1 MSKRANSAPA
11 EEVVPP
17 IESPDQ
23 NLEQI
28 RLILFGQQM
37 REFDRKLG
45 GLEERFNQNSASMNQ
60 GLLERIAALENRLSS
75 LLSQESDDRQ
85 IADRDL
91 QNSLDNAVDSLQTKL
106 ASEIKDL
113 RADLREQ
120 GKETHKKMDNLG
132 ASLQAAIEEL
142 RLQKTDRVALA
153 NLLAGVADKLRKD

>member
-1 MSKRANSAPA
+1 MSKRANASPA
-11 EEVVPP
+11 EDSVLPP
-17 IESPDQ
+17 DSPDQ

-45 GLEERFNQNSASMNQ
+45 GLEERFAQSASSMNQ
-60 GLLERIAALENRLSS
+60 ALLDRIGALENRLSG
-75 LLSQESDDRQ
+75 LLSQEADDRQ

-91 QNSLDNAVDSLQTKL
+91 QNSLDSAVDALQTRL
-106 ASEIKDL
+106 AAEIKDL
-113 RADLREQ
+113 RSDLREQ

-132 ASLQAAIEEL
+132 ASLQAAVDEL